1 MLIGPYTLASPVILA
16 PMAGIT
22 DAPFRRICLEMGA
35 GLVVSEMVSARD
47 DLRGTDL
54 SRRRYEPDSWNPIP
68 VVQLLGADPRSMARA
83 ARHAEDCGAAIVDV
97 NFGCPA
103 RKVCGMAC
111 GSAIMASES
120 LAREILEAVAG
131 AVSIP
136 VTVKMRTG
144 WDASHRNAVE
154 LARMAEDA
162 GFSAVTIHGRTRS
175 DLFRGEA
182 EYETI
187 AMAVKAL
194 GIPVI
199 ANGDITDPEKAQ
211 RVLKKTAAAG
221 VMIGRAAYGN
231 PWVLGRVGAVLA
243 GSEDP
248 GAPDRLGAGRVV
260 LQHLR
265 YHLEYWGETQAA
277 VRTFRKHAVWYL
289 ERFGGGDAARALVQE
304 NDAGTVRRILEDFF
318 EREEDR

>member
-1 MLIGPYTLASPVILA
+1 MLIGSYTLVSPVILA

-22 DAPFRRICLEMGA
+22 DAPFRRICLESGA

-47 DLRGTDL
+47 DLRETDL
-54 SRRRYEPDSWNPIP
+54 SRRRYESDPWNPIP
-68 VVQLLGADPRSMARA
+68 VVQLLGADPRSMAEA
-83 ARHAEDCGAAIVDV
+83 ARYAQGCGAAIVDV

-111 GSAIMASES
+111 GSAIMANEP

-144 WDASHRNAVE
+144 WDAGHRNALE
-154 LARMAEDA
+154 LARMAEGA

-187 AMAVKAL
+187 ANAVKAL
-194 GIPVI
+194 RIPVV
-199 ANGDITDPEKAQ
+199 ANGDITDPDKAQ
-211 RVLKKTAAAG
+211 RVLAATAAAG
-221 VMIGRAAYGN
+221 VMIGRAAYGS
-231 PWVLGRVGAVLA
+231 PWMLGRVGAVLSGGA
-243 GSEDP
+243 DP
-248 GAPDRLGAGRVV
+248 GEPDLRQAGRIV
-260 LQHLR
+260 LRHLR
-265 YHLEYWGETQAA
+265 YHLEYWGETLAA
-277 VRTFRKHAVWYL
+277 VRTFRKHAIRYL
-289 ERFGGGDAARALVQE
+289 ERFGGKEPARALAKE
-304 NDAGTVRRILEDFF
+304 SDAGTVRRMLEEFFELEDGQ
-318 EREEDR
+318 